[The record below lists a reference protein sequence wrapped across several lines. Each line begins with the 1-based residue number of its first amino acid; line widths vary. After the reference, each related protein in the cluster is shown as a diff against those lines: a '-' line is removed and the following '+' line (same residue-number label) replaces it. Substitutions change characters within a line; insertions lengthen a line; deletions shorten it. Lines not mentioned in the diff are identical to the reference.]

1 MCELSACFSERGAWA
16 ARYTRAP
23 DERRRHLLSTAAP
36 PVERAPAAAGAARTT
51 EDRSGDDLAAR
62 IAAGD
67 ARAFER
73 LYALHRAEISRYC
86 ATLVRNPQDAEE
98 AFQLTML
105 AAYRALSTGRGPRG
119 ALRPWLFR
127 IAHNECVDLLRG
139 RPPVEELTERQD
151 PVAGLLHERVEA
163 RETLRQLNDDIAAL
177 PLRQRAAFVL
187 HEIDGLPHAAVGE
200 ALGTTD
206 LGARQ
211 LLHEARTT
219 LEEFHAGRALACDD
233 VRVRIGAGDRRILRG
248 RGISA
253 HLRGCASCRDAR
265 ADAQTLRARRR
276 RLLVAAA
283 TAAIVAGMV
292 ALGVRS
298 LAAAPAAGERPTVP
312 VAASPAPLTA
322 PSLGTAPV
330 VAAPAPPAAP
340 VPAAKAAAGTQAPAA
355 DPLPAPPLAP
365 DPEVVIVQDAP
376 DPVVAAPPP
385 AVVPV
390 APPAA
395 ADPVTTIDP
404 ATGEPS
410 ALAVAP
416 SEDAAPPPTH
426 KPDTPAPGQPAE
438 PSAPVPAPTPP
449 GEVVPQEETPAPE
462 PGAPELAPA
471 PSADAPATTAEASAS
486 SD

>member
-1 MCELSACFSERGAWA
+1 MRGIPEPP
-16 ARYTRAP
+16 TNP
-23 DERRRHLLSTAAP
+23 RRHLLSTAAP
-36 PVERAPAAAGAARTT
+36 PAARAHVAAGAARPT
-51 EDRSGDDLAAR
+51 EDRSDDDLAVR

-73 LYALHRAEISRYC
+73 LYRLHRAEISRYC
-86 ATLVRNPQDAEE
+86 ATMVRNPQDAEE
-98 AFQLTML
+98 ALQLTML
-105 AAYRALSTGRGPRG
+105 AAYRALSAGRGPRG

-127 IAHNECVDLLRG
+127 IAHNECVDILRG
-139 RPPVEELTERQD
+139 RPPVEELTDRH

-163 RETLRQLNDDIAAL
+163 REALRQLNDDIAAL

-265 ADAQTLRARRR
+265 AAAQSIPGRRR

-298 LAAAPAAGERPTVP
+298 LAAAPAASDPPSVP
-312 VAASPAPLTA
+312 VAASPAPLAA
-322 PSLGTAPV
+322 PSVGTAPAV
-330 VAAPAPPAAP
+330 PAPAEPAATP
-340 VPAAKAAAGTQAPAA
+340 SAAKAAGSTAAPAA
-355 DPLPAPPLAP
+355 EPTPLAPLAP
-365 DPEVVIVQDAP
+365 DPEVVTVQSAP
-376 DPVVAAPPP
+376 DAAPAPP
-385 AVVPV
+385 SAGPVPV

-395 ADPVTTIDP
+395 SDPVVSIDP

-410 ALAVAP
+410 ALAIAP
-416 SEDAAPPPTH
+416 SEDAPPPPNH
-426 KPDTPAPGQPAE
+426 KPDHPTPGQPAE
-438 PSAPVPAPTPP
+438 PSAPVPAPEPP
-449 GEVVPQEETPAPE
+449 GEVTPPEETPAPE

-471 PSADAPATTAEASAS
+471 PSADAPATSAEAPTGS
-486 SD
+486 

>member
-1 MCELSACFSERGAWA
+1 
-16 ARYTRAP
+16 
-23 DERRRHLLSTAAP
+23 
-36 PVERAPAAAGAARTT
+36 VAAGAARPT
-51 EDRSGDDLAAR
+51 EDGPDDLAVR

-73 LYALHRAEISRYC
+73 LYRLHRAEISRYC
-86 ATLVRNPQDAEE
+86 ATMVRNPHDAEE

-105 AAYRALSTGRGPRG
+105 AAYRALSAGRGPRG

-127 IAHNECVDLLRG
+127 IAHNECVDILRG
-139 RPPVEELTERQD
+139 RPPVEELTDRH

-163 RETLRQLNDDIAAL
+163 REALRQLNDDIAAL

-219 LEEFHAGRALACDD
+219 LEEFHAGRDLACDD
-233 VRVRIGAGDRRILRG
+233 VRVRIGRGDRRILRG

-253 HLRGCASCRDAR
+253 HLRGCASCREAR
-265 ADAQTLRARRR
+265 AALQGARGGRRR

-298 LAAAPAAGERPTVP
+298 LAAAPSAGGPAPVP
-312 VAASPAPLTA
+312 VAATPAPLTA
-322 PSLGTAPV
+322 PSLGTAPAPAAPMP
-330 VAAPAPPAAP
+330 AAPAPAP
-340 VPAAKAAAGTQAPAA
+340 APAA
-355 DPLPAPPLAP
+355 APAGGAAPAAEPLPAPPLAP
-365 DPEVVIVQDAP
+365 DPEIVTVQPAP
-376 DPVVAAPPP
+376 APEAAPAQGP
-385 AVVPV
+385 VPV

-395 ADPVTTIDP
+395 SDPVVTVDP

-416 SEDAAPPPTH
+416 PEEAPPPPNH
-426 KPDTPAPGQPAE
+426 KPDHPSPAPPTGPA
-438 PSAPVPAPTPP
+438 APAPAPEPP
-449 GEVVPQEETPAPE
+449 GEVTPPEETPAPE
-462 PGAPELAPA
+462 PVAPELAPQPPA
-471 PSADAPATTAEASAS
+471 TDAPAEAPAP
-486 SD
+486 

>member
-1 MCELSACFSERGAWA
+1 M
-16 ARYTRAP
+16 
-23 DERRRHLLSTAAP
+23 
-36 PVERAPAAAGAARTT
+36 AAGAARPT
-51 EDRSGDDLAAR
+51 EDRSADDLAVR

-86 ATLVRNPQDAEE
+86 ATMVRNPQDAEE

-105 AAYRALSTGRGPRG
+105 AAYRALSAGRGPRG

-139 RPPVEELTERQD
+139 RPPVEELTDRH
-151 PVAGLLHERVEA
+151 PVADLLHERVEA
-163 RETLRQLNDDIAAL
+163 RETLRQLSADIAAL

-233 VRVRIGAGDRRILRG
+233 VRVRIGGGDRRILRG

-253 HLRGCASCRDAR
+253 HLRGCASCREAR
-265 ADAQTLRARRR
+265 AAAQPLRGRRR

-292 ALGVRS
+292 VLGVRS
-298 LAAAPAAGERPTVP
+298 LAAAPAAGDRPSVP
-312 VAASPAPLTA
+312 VAATPTPLAP

-330 VAAPAPPAAP
+330 VASPAPAVTRDAAPSAAPAGAPAAP
-340 VPAAKAAAGTQAPAA
+340 AAE
-355 DPLPAPPLAP
+355 PLPTPPLAP
-365 DPEVVIVQDAP
+365 DPEVVTVQPAP
-376 DPVVAAPPP
+376 DPVAAPPP
-385 AVVPV
+385 AAPV

-395 ADPVTTIDP
+395 ADPVTVIDP

-416 SEDAAPPPTH
+416 PSEAAPPPPTH
-426 KPDTPAPGQPAE
+426 KPPGQPAE
-438 PSAPVPAPTPP
+438 PSEPAPAPEPP
-449 GEVVPQEETPAPE
+449 GEVVPEEETPAPT
-462 PGAPELAPA
+462 PVAPEAAPA
-471 PSADAPATTAEASAS
+471 PSASDGAAIPAEAPAS
-486 SD
+486 